1 MLKLAAVLAP
11 AVLAVGCANQAQK
24 PYDYSAFEASSPR
37 SILVL
42 PPVNNSPD
50 VQATNSMYSSMTYPL
65 AEAGYYVMPVSL
77 VNETFKQNGLTSAAD
92 IHNVDTQKLHQI
104 FGADA
109 ALYMTVNQF
118 GSSYNLVSSVIT
130 IGAKAK
136 LVDLKTQALLWEGE
150 VTVVDNGNQ
159 GGNTPGGL
167 AGLLIKAV
175 VTQIMNSSL
184 NRSHEVAARA
194 NAMLLSG
201 GQARG
206 VLYGPR
212 SPNFKGR
219 ERGMPVASN
228 EPAPRLVAA
237 APAAPVAVVPQPVA
251 VAATPVAAAPQP
263 VVVAAQP
270 VAVAPQ
276 QVAVA
281 PQPVAA
287 PVAPVAA
294 APAYAPAYAPATL
307 PPAAPLNAEQQRYA
321 EVLAKV
327 KSKHQALDPS
337 SAWYRQELFDWVMDR
352 KEEFIRA
359 GKSPEIALQQA
370 VTAMERN

>member
-1 MLKLAAVLAP
+1 MAKRMLKLAAVLAP
-11 AVLAVGCANQAQK
+11 AVLAVGCANHAAK
-24 PYDYSAFEASSPR
+24 PYDYSAFEASNPR

-50 VQATNSMYSSMTYPL
+50 VQATNSMYSSVTYPL

-77 VNETFKQNGLTSAAD
+77 VNETFKQNGLTTPAD
-92 IHNVDTQKLHQI
+92 IHNLDTQKLHQI

-118 GSSYNLVSSVIT
+118 GSSYNIVSSVIT
-130 IGAKAK
+130 IGATAK
-136 LVDLKTQALLWEGE
+136 LVDLKTRAVLWEGE

-167 AGLLIKAV
+167 AGLLVKAV
-175 VTQIMNSSL
+175 VTQILNSSL

-219 ERGMPVASN
+219 DRGMPVASN
-228 EPAPRLVAA
+228 EPAPRVKDAPLAIAPKAKSVAQVAPA
-237 APAAPVAVVPQPVA
+237 APAAADPVAPAPA
-251 VAATPVAAAPQP
+251 PPVAA
-263 VVVAAQP
+263 V
-270 VAVAPQ
+270 
-276 QVAVA
+276 
-281 PQPVAA
+281 PVAA
-287 PVAPVAA
+287 PAI
-294 APAYAPAYAPATL
+294 
-307 PPAAPLNAEQQRYA
+307 PLNAEQRRYA
-321 EVLAKV
+321 EVLSRAMT
-327 KSKHQALDPS
+327 KHQALDP
-337 SAWYRQELFDWVMDR
+337 ATNWFRQDLYDWVMDR
-352 KEEFIRA
+352 KQEFIRA
-359 GKSPEIALQQA
+359 GKTPDVALQLA

>member
-1 MLKLAAVLAP
+1 MAKRMLKLAAVLAP
-11 AVLAVGCANQAQK
+11 AVLAVGCANQGQK
-24 PYDYSAFEASSPR
+24 PYDYSAFEASNPR

-42 PPVNNSPD
+42 PPLNNSPD
-50 VQATNSMYSSMTYPL
+50 VQATNSMYSSVTYPL
-65 AEAGYYVMPVSL
+65 AEAGYYVMPVTL
-77 VNETFKQNGLTSAAD
+77 VNETFKQNGLTTAAD

-118 GSSYNLVSSVIT
+118 GSSYNVVSSVIT
-130 IGAKAK
+130 VGAKAR
-136 LVDLKTQALLWEGE
+136 LVDLKTQAVLWEGE

-167 AGLLIKAV
+167 AGLLVKAV
-175 VTQIMNSSL
+175 VTQILNSSL

-219 ERGMPVASN
+219 DRGMPVASN
-228 EPAPRLVAA
+228 APAPRLNDTPPASQAQPAPFVAPQAAPDTAAPAAAQATVAAPLATTVAA
-237 APAAPVAVVPQPVA
+237 AP
-251 VAATPVAAAPQP
+251 
-263 VVVAAQP
+263 
-270 VAVAPQ
+270 
-276 QVAVA
+276 
-281 PQPVAA
+281 
-287 PVAPVAA
+287 
-294 APAYAPAYAPATL
+294 
-307 PPAAPLNAEQQRYA
+307 PAARLTPEQQRYA
-321 EVLAKV
+321 EVLAKAM
-327 KSKHQALDPS
+327 SRHQALNP
-337 SAWYRQELFDWVMDR
+337 ATPWYRQDLYDWVMDR
-352 KEEFIRA
+352 KQEFIRA
-359 GKSPEIALQQA
+359 GKTPDVALQMA